1 MRRDYYVVDSQANTL
16 IINNTSVWSIRPACR
31 PSSYPSLA
39 RWTSSFVIIARISQK
54 QWDHLGLEL
63 PSAKKQNYW
72 YATVVISAMQEQ
84 VRRTGERFFQ
94 REREGERERERER
107 EKADEMM
114 GDSGSSHR
122 NISIQVDMHAWSSP
136 SPACNR
142 SCVAAEID
150 RCCGIGMQ
158 LIMRRSSSARVIFA
172 GCASKENHAAR
183 VACNQS
189 HVVNARDALF
199 SALCRPRIRSPD
211 RKYRARTFLRRQ
223 RLSACPFL
231 TTRAVYCQR
240 KFFFI
245 LYTRITKASWSR
257 PTTKVYAM
265 ILRLKG
271 TRKNFSRKR
280 TFCLIYLKP
289 KYRPAYNT

>member
-1 MRRDYYVVDSQANTL
+1 MRRDYYVVDSHSQANTL

-72 YATVVISAMQEQ
+72 YAAVVISAMQEQ

-94 REREGERERERER
+94 RERERERKRTRWE
-107 EKADEMM
+107 
-114 GDSGSSHR
+114 
-122 NISIQVDMHAWSSP
+122 IQALLTGIFP
-136 SPACNR
+136 YKLICTRGRLRLRRAIE
-142 SCVAAEID
+142 VAAEID

-158 LIMRRSSSARVIFA
+158 LIMHRSSSARVIFA

-280 TFCLIYLKP
+280 TFCLIYVLKP
-289 KYRPAYNT
+289 KYRPSYNT